1 MMLSPVGIGG
11 AVELHQSLR
20 APDPLGCLPPR
31 HSRAIVD
38 YRSHPSR
45 TKSVTLLHFAQVKDA
60 LSLSRRAGVPL
71 SLMNKPSIF
80 FSFVVVWIAT
90 AAAGQASA
98 HPALVNS
105 QATNCRSCHTEVFQ
119 QRPVLCEPAADDCSS
134 RHEARIEQCT
144 RAIDRAWL
152 YPPLRVGPPP
162 TSPSVV
168 FRSEIWVDIPG
179 RDSLF
184 GDPRWPVPESEPVRC
199 GLARDGQGKRRMNR
213 YLAIALLSV
222 AVATARIVVLM
233 FLR

>member
-1 MMLSPVGIGG
+1 MDPDPASSALEAHVIAKTPVKATSRPRVFNIMMLSPVGIAGE
-11 AVELHQSLR
+11 VELQQSLR
-20 APDPLGCLPPR
+20 ARDPLGCLPPR

-90 AAAGQASA
+90 AAVGQASA

-119 QRPVLCEPAADDCSS
+119 QRPVLFANLRQTTAPPVTKRGSSNALGPSIELSCTHPLGRAPA
-134 RHEARIEQCT
+134 H
-144 RAIDRAWL
+144 L
-152 YPPLRVGPPP
+152 
-162 TSPSVV
+162 
-168 FRSEIWVDIPG
+168 SE
-179 RDSLF
+179 
-184 GDPRWPVPESEPVRC
+184 C
-199 GLARDGQGKRRMNR
+199 GLSKRNMGRYPRQGFTFRRSTVACSGKRAGS
-213 YLAIALLSV
+213 LWPG
-222 AVATARIVVLM
+222 T
-233 FLR
+233 

>member
-1 MMLSPVGIGG
+1 MDPVPASSALEAHAIANTPVKATSRTRVFNIMMLSPVGIGG

-90 AAAGQASA
+90 AAVGQASA

-144 RAIDRAWL
+144 RAIDRVEL
-152 YPPLRVGPPP
+152 HPPLGSGPCPPLRVWSFEAKYG
-162 TSPSVV
+162 
-168 FRSEIWVDIPG
+168 
-179 RDSLF
+179 
-184 GDPRWPVPESEPVRC
+184 
-199 GLARDGQGKRRMNR
+199 
-213 YLAIALLSV
+213 
-222 AVATARIVVLM
+222 
-233 FLR
+233 